1 MYGDKIM
8 QTLVSILTEGEEP
21 KKPEKQEETS
31 KLQGSVL
38 DDQIVAL
45 MSGRPSEEIKNLKGK
60 AEADP
65 AGLLKSVGITGLP
78 SGGSKIKNLESM
90 FEIMISG
97 QNVGKD
103 SPAQYFKNIFDTPEI
118 VKSPNGTAPGLL
130 IRLTPEAKTAISKT
144 ASTKKSLRVF
154 AFWFASIVTALNNT
168 KPNYFDIGTDYF
180 KFQYASG
187 QQALLIYVSKNK
199 SWRSL

>member
-1 MYGDKIM
+1 M

-78 SGGSKIKNLESM
+78 SGGSKIKNLES
-90 FEIMISG
+90 ERVTHDLETTWEACRATG
-97 QNVGKD
+97 RHATRR
-103 SPAQYFKNIFDTPEI
+103 PTPSTR
-118 VKSPNGTAPGLL
+118 VPRSARPRRPSR
-130 IRLTPEAKTAISKT
+130 IRS
-144 ASTKKSLRVF
+144 R
-154 AFWFASIVTALNNT
+154 
-168 KPNYFDIGTDYF
+168 
-180 KFQYASG
+180 
-187 QQALLIYVSKNK
+187 
-199 SWRSL
+199 R